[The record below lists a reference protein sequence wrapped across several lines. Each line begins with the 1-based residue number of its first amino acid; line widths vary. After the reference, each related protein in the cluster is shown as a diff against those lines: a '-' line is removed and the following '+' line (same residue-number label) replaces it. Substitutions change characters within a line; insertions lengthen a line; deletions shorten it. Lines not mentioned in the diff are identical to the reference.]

1 MKNVILAFSAML
13 AFSTASFAQGAATEQ
28 APPAPKEMKTAPGKG
43 QKHEKGHTKGEK
55 GKGAGTNLG
64 LSAEQEPAFR
74 AVNKA
79 HQEAVRAVQMD
90 KALASDAK
98 TSKIAELKAKYEAD
112 VKGVMTEE
120 QYTGWLAKRAKR
132 DEPKS
137 NKGMKGGKAKADKN
151 AQPDAGQPK

>member
-28 APPAPKEMKTAPGKG
+28 APPAPKEMKAAHGKG
-43 QKHEKGHTKGEK
+43 QK
-55 GKGAGTNLG
+55 GKGAATNLG
-64 LSAEQEPAFR
+64 LSAEQEPAFK

-98 TSKIAELKAKYEAD
+98 TAKIAELKAKYEAD

-120 QYTGWLAKRAKR
+120 QYTSWLAKRAKR
-132 DEPKS
+132 AESKP
-137 NKGMKGGKAKADKN
+137 NKGTKGGKGKADKN